1 MEILKERYKGPEE
14 DKDHLIKIL
23 VISALI
29 DVVSFYGVLASL
41 GLGVV
46 VEEAIEYFISQQI
59 AKYGKINLSKTDNVI
74 GALPIPGVTAVTVHC
89 ARKLFALKLSEK

>member
-1 MEILKERYKGPEE
+1 MELLKERYDEQE
-14 DKDHLIKIL
+14 FDKSHLIKIFAL
-23 VISALI
+23 SAII
-29 DVVSFYGVLASL
+29 DIVSFYGVLASL

-59 AKYGKINLSKTDNVI
+59 AKYGKIKLSKMDNMI

-89 ARKLFALKLSEK
+89 ARKLFSLQLED